1 MGNRELN
8 PTEIYQS
15 YPIGVVIRIG
25 KKVHLEISEP
35 FRPALRQLEYFS
47 HVMVFWWADRF
58 DDLESRQ
65 VLECN
70 PPYAEEHLTGVFATR
85 SPLRPNPI
93 AMTTCKIL
101 GVDKENGLVEVAD
114 IDAFDGTRL
123 IDLKAYFPVCD
134 RIENAK
140 IPEWLT
146 GWPEWMPE
154 NGIGLMEGES

>member
-15 YPIGVVIRIG
+15 YPIGVVNRIG